1 MSPRILISREDG
13 IRLPGGGIVK
23 FGSQETAG
31 ALAAVEVVVAPRH
44 LISHHVHANDVWIY
58 VLSGEVGVLVGED
71 IAVGG
76 AGSWLL
82 KPRDVPHA
90 MWNTQAEPARILEL
104 LTPAGSE
111 NFYIE
116 ASGAGDQAAFDEVC
130 RRYGIRFF
138 ADSEWNQKLREKF
151 GLTD

>member
-1 MSPRILISREDG
+1 MTTKIHIPAEAG
-13 IRLPGGGIVK
+13 IRLPGGGVVK
-23 FGSQETAG
+23 FGTEETAG

-58 VLSGEVGVLVGED
+58 VLSGEVGVLVGEE

-76 AGSWLL
+76 TGSWLL

-90 MWNTQAEPARILEL
+90 MWNAKAEPARILEL

-111 NFYIE
+111 NFYVE
-116 ASGAGDQAAFDEVC
+116 ASAAADEASFDEVC

-138 ADSEWNQKLREKF
+138 GDSAWNEKLRERS
-151 GLTD
+151 G